1 MTAQAAGPGTGED
14 ARGSRTVDGHVVLAA
29 AELADVALAW
39 PVRSTRV
46 LAHGHV
52 ATFAEDEVVAPD
64 SSTMHREYLRHP
76 GAVGVIALDEHE
88 RVVLVRQYRH
98 PVRHRLVEPPAGLL
112 DHAGEDPLVAAQRE
126 LAEEVG
132 LAAGRWDVLVDL
144 FSTPGIISEGIRV
157 FLARDLAPA
166 DRPDGFTAEG
176 EEAEM
181 DTVWATL
188 DDLLEAVL
196 GGRVHNPTLVSG
208 VLAAGVA
215 RVGAYASLR
224 PGDAPWPAR
233 AALAAAG
240 LLPG

>member
-1 MTAQAAGPGTGED
+1 MTTGSPGS
-14 ARGSRTVDGHVVLAA
+14 ATVDGHVVLAG
-29 AELADVALAW
+29 AELADVPLAW
-39 PVRSTRV
+39 PVLSTRV
-46 LAHGHV
+46 LAEGHV
-52 ATFAEDEVVAPD
+52 ATFAEDEVRTPD
-64 SSTMHREYLRHP
+64 GGEMVREYLRHP
-76 GAVGVIALDEHE
+76 GAVGIIALDDEE

-98 PVRHRLVEPPAGLL
+98 PVRHRLTEPPAGLL

-132 LAAGRWDVLVDL
+132 LSAGRWDVLVDL

-157 FLARDLAPA
+157 YLARDLATA

-181 DTVWATL
+181 DTVWASL

-196 GGRVHNPTLVSG
+196 GGRLHNPTLVTG

-215 RVGAYASLR
+215 RADAYASLR
-224 PGDAPWPAR
+224 PGDAPWSAR
-233 AALAAAG
+233 DALAAAG